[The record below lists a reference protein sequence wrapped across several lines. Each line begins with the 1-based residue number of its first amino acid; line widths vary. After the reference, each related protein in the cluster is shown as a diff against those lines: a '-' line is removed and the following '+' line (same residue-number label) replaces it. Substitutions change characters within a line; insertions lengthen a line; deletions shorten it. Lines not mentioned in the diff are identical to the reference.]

1 MRRIVLDTNVI
12 ISALLFGGTPGEVFL
27 KAITGE
33 IRVGISPDLM
43 GELQGVL
50 ARKKFNLTEEFIK
63 TVMDEINSL
72 FDVVFPRKKIVLIA
86 KDPDDNRV
94 LECALEYNADAIISG
109 DEHILGLAVFQ
120 DIPILTPAQYL
131 DNN

>member
-12 ISALLFGGTPGEVFL
+12 ISALLFGGNPRKVFL

-33 IRVGISPDLM
+33 IRVGISPDLL

-50 ARKKFNLTEEFIK
+50 ARKKFNLTEEFIEA
-63 TVMDEINSL
+63 VMDEINSL
-72 FDVVFPRKKIVLIA
+72 FDVVFPRQTIVLIE

-94 LECALEYNADAIISG
+94 LECALEYKADAIISG
-109 DEHILGLAVFQ
+109 DEHLGLAVFQ